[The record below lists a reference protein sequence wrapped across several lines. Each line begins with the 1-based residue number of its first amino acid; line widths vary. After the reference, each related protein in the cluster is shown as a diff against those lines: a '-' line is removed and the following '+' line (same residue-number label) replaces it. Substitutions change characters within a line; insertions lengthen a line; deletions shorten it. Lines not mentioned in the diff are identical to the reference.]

1 MMPAKVITG
10 GRRGASRGAAAGA
23 GAPAGGRLAQRR
35 SGRHACRVSQRTLM
49 LIGLSLLI
57 AALTLFVSRKFGF
70 TFLFLPL
77 FFAWGGGRRGG
88 S

>member
-1 MMPAKVITG
+1 MRIPPLP
-10 GRRGASRGAAAGA
+10 AAGA
-23 GAPAGGRLAQRR
+23 GAPAAGRLAPAPP
-35 SGRHACRVSQRTLM
+35 GRHACAMQQRTLM

-57 AALTLFVSRKFGF
+57 AALTLFVSRRFGF

-77 FFAWGGGRRGG
+77 FFAWGRGRSGG